1 MIEKHWASW
10 RPEAEMP
17 LLTSRFST
25 RKKRLVWTLWL
36 LHAKLSWHCYL
47 LWSRMFVKS
56 PTDIMQRAQGLT
68 FLASGFQ
75 LHAPLPLCLW
85 GLWLRSPRVWNG
97 EGTPFSS
104 GYWLVKFLRLEG
116 SQHLEHWW
124 GFPVSW
130 VASSF
135 SGKPFSPVW
144 HWSPGCAHIIMCFKL
159 ALETNMCTSPK
170 PLQI

>member
-10 RPEAEMP
+10 HPEAEMP

-56 PTDIMQRAQGLT
+56 PTDIMQRTQRLT

-104 GYWLVKFLRLEG
+104 GLLTCEVPSIRRKSAPPDEASQCLELPAHSLGSHFLQSDTDRRD
-116 SQHLEHWW
+116 
-124 GFPVSW
+124 V
-130 VASSF
+130 
-135 SGKPFSPVW
+135 
-144 HWSPGCAHIIMCFKL
+144 HIL
-159 ALETNMCTSPK
+159 
-170 PLQI
+170 